1 VIYARHV
8 IAARFVGGGARMNK
22 DLVESQKRLKS
33 LLRQLFQFDFSDLDH
48 GIYRIMNQ
56 RREEIEKFI
65 DKDLFQRT
73 EEAFQEYAGT
83 SAETLQKELE
93 ELKSEINADFGAGT
107 IDERGEIQKHKD
119 APKVQEYAKKQEELR
134 SAKLTRGQIEDVYNH
149 VYEFFSRYFDKG
161 DFISKRRYGGK
172 DKYVIPYNGEEVML
186 HWANKDQY
194 YVKTTEYFNNLEF
207 KIGEWKVEFILT
219 RAELEQ
225 NNVKGDN
232 RYFVLADE
240 EKISLDEPEKKLTIY
255 FQYRALNED
264 ERKEFGTRGNVRGNI
279 IEKVQKK
286 ILSKVKDKGIEKH
299 LTKKEEDKTLL
310 AKQLNMYVD
319 KNTSDYFIHKNLREF
334 LQRELDFYIKNEV
347 LHLDE
352 IAGKGKDIVDER
364 KFRLNIARIKA
375 IRDISESIIEFLAQ
389 IEDFQKMLF
398 EKKKLVLRTDY
409 CMTLDKVPGE
419 FYEEI
424 VDNEAQI
431 NEWKELFKLE
441 EIEKETLHYT
451 ANNGLKIDADYLRSH
466 PFLVL
471 DTKFFDQEFRDR
483 LLGTFKDLDKE
494 IGGLII
500 KSENWQAL
508 NLLLER
514 HREKIK
520 CIYIDPP
527 YNRGTD
533 DFIFKDNY
541 QHSTWLCMMKDRLEF
556 ARELL
561 KDDGLI
567 FSNIDDNE
575 VYHLRGLFNI
585 LFNEGKTDC
594 IIWKKA
600 SEGRWGKMK
609 NVSTFRKDHEYVL
622 VGFKEKQKMNKI
634 LEKPRFVREYNN
646 PDNDPRGKWMSGT
659 ISVKEEAS
667 DPNSPNYYTV
677 ISPTGKEFI
686 RQWNFSKEEFDR
698 LNREGRI
705 SWGPSQK
712 NVPRIKIFIDEERAL
727 TPYSILVE
735 KGTNTEAKE
744 EFLDLLGKD
753 FEGIINRINP
763 KPSKLIRTLAQL
775 STHRGSIVL
784 DFFAGSGTTGHA
796 VLNLNAEDG
805 GNRKYIMVE
814 MGDYFDTVMKP
825 RIQKVM
831 FSKKWKDGVPQSNEG
846 HSHMFKYMY
855 LEQYEDTLYNIVF
868 RAKDKT
874 IQETL
879 ETFDDY
885 FVRYMLEYETRESAT
900 RLATA
905 EFENPFDY
913 KIKKVSGSGWE
924 IEPVDLVE
932 TFNYL
937 LGLDVVQIKAE
948 KDGERYYRFIK
959 GRKQNG
965 DTTVI
970 VWRSTKNI
978 DLKKDKE
985 FIEDKFLPE
994 GTPDLIYVNGMCY
1007 VKNAKPIEPE
1017 FKRLMGA

>member
-1 VIYARHV
+1 
-8 IAARFVGGGARMNK
+8 MNK
-22 DLVESQKRLKS
+22 EMDESQKRLNS

-65 DKDLFQRT
+65 DKDLFQKT

-93 ELKSEINADFGAGT
+93 ELKSEINADFGAET
-107 IDERGEIQKHKD
+107 IDGHGEIQKHKD

-134 SAKLTRGQIEDVYNH
+134 SAKLTRSQIEDVYNH

-186 HWANKDQY
+186 HWANRDQY

-207 KIGEWKVEFILT
+207 KAGEWKVEFILT
-219 RAELEQ
+219 QAELEQ

-240 EKISLDEPEKKLTIY
+240 EKISLDETEKKLTIY
-255 FQYRALNED
+255 FQYRALNE
-264 ERKEFGTRGNVRGNI
+264 EEKKELGKGDIQKTI
-279 IEKVQKK
+279 IEKIEKK

-310 AKQLNMYVD
+310 AKQLNMYVG
-319 KNTSDYFIHKNLREF
+319 KNTSDYFIHKKLREF

-352 IAGKGKDIVDER
+352 IVGKGKDLVDER

-375 IRDISESIIEFLAQ
+375 IRDISGSIIDFLAQ

-398 EKKKLVLRTDY
+398 KKKKLVLRADY
-409 CMTLDKVPGE
+409 CMTLDMVPKE
-419 FYEEI
+419 FYPEI
-424 VDNEAQI
+424 AQNTDQI
-431 NEWKELFKLE
+431 AEWKNVLNLDEYTKDKLHKSVGKDVLDTVFLE
-441 EIEKETLHYT
+441 AYPH
-451 ANNGLKIDADYLRSH
+451 
-466 PFLVL
+466 LVL
-471 DTKFFDQEFRDR
+471 DTRFFSQD
-483 LLGTFKDLDKE
+483 FKDGLLEHTDNENLDE
-494 IGGLII
+494 RISGLLI
-500 KSENWQAL
+500 KSDNFQAL
-508 NLLLER
+508 NLLR
-514 HREKIK
+514 TKYKEKIR

-527 YNRGTD
+527 YNTGDSEILYKNEYQSSSWLSLVENPLSIAMNMLTTDPVIFIAID
-533 DFIFKDNY
+533 DFEMVDLSKMIDSQFPF
-541 QHSTWLCMMKDRLEF
+541 MK
-556 ARELL
+556 REM
-561 KDDGLI
+561 I
-567 FSNIDDNE
+567 
-575 VYHLRGLFNI
+575 
-585 LFNEGKTDC
+585 
-594 IIWKKA
+594 
-600 SEGRWGKMK
+600 
-609 NVSTFRKDHEYVL
+609 
-622 VGFKEKQKMNKI
+622 
-634 LEKPRFVREYNN
+634 
-646 PDNDPRGKWMSGT
+646 
-659 ISVKEEAS
+659 
-667 DPNSPNYYTV
+667 
-677 ISPTGKEFI
+677 
-686 RQWNFSKEEFDR
+686 
-698 LNREGRI
+698 
-705 SWGPSQK
+705 
-712 NVPRIKIFIDEERAL
+712 
-727 TPYSILVE
+727 
-735 KGTNTEAKE
+735 
-744 EFLDLLGKD
+744 
-753 FEGIINRINP
+753 IINHHP
-763 KPSKLIRTLAQL
+763 QGGKARTLATTHDYMLALVAGNSDMTLTGRQSKEGVEHRPFKRSGTAESNFRYGRPNSFYAIIVNPDTKEVVGLEPPPKINASYPLESTGEGNVRVYPIGRNGDERVWRRSYESCLNLVKERKLSCSDNYTIYQL
-775 STHRGSIVL
+775 IEAHERTPALFSNWIGERYNAGAYGANLIRDITGEQNPFSYPKSIYTVEDAIFSIGDENAFICL
-784 DFFAGSGTTGHA
+784 DFFAGSGTTAHA

-831 FSKKWKDGVPQSNEG
+831 FSKEWKDGKPISNEG

-855 LEQYEDTLYNIVF
+855 LEQYEDTLYNIAF

-874 IQETL
+874 FQETL

-905 EFENPFDY
+905 DFENPFDY

-937 LGLDVVQIKAE
+937 LGLDVEQIKTA
-948 KDGERYYRFIK
+948 KDGERYYRCIK

-965 DTTVI
+965 DTTTI
-970 VWRSTKNI
+970 IWRSTKDI
-978 DLKKDKE
+978 DLKKDKA
-985 FIEDKFLPE
+985 FIEEKFLSE
-994 GTPDLIYVNGMCY
+994 ETPDQIYVSGMCH
-1007 VKNAKPIEPE
+1007 VENAKPIEPE
-1017 FKRLMGA
+1017 FKRLMGT